1 MTNLEPQTVLASIPG
16 WEGAEVAELPGGLS
30 NRTWLVTSP
39 GGKAVLKIDAQTREP
54 PFNPRPD
61 EEIIQRR
68 AAEQGLANR
77 VLHSSET
84 VYLTEYLEGEVWT
97 PEHLLDDANLVRLAR
112 LLRNVH
118 SLPLTGR
125 HFDPERAADLYLA
138 RVPREFR
145 GPARKCA
152 DIVRQLL
159 APQNLCCCHNDLVAG
174 NIIATP
180 ELRLLDWEYASDNDP
195 FFDLATVIAHHKLP
209 GDSARLLLDAYFHG
223 DGDRWLPHLEQQ
235 IRLYNALL
243 WLWSASRPDA
253 DEGRLQAILQR
264 LG

>member
-1 MTNLEPQTVLASIPG
+1 MTDLDPQTVLAAIPG
-16 WEGAEVAELPGGLS
+16 WEGADVSELPGGLS

-39 GGKAVLKIDAQTREP
+39 SGKGVLKIDEQTRKP
-54 PFNPRPD
+54 PFNPRP
-61 EEIIQRR
+61 EEELIQRR
-68 AAEQGLANR
+68 AARQGLANN

-97 PEHLLDDANLVRLAR
+97 RAHLDDEQNLAR
-112 LLRNVH
+112 LAQLLRRVH

-125 HFDPERAADLYLA
+125 YFDPARAADLYLG
-138 RVPREFR
+138 RVPREF
-145 GPARKCA
+145 GEPAQLCA

-159 APQNLCCCHNDLVAG
+159 APQNLCCCHNDLVVG

-180 ELRLLDWEYASDNDP
+180 GLRLLDWEYACDNDP

-209 GDSARLLLDAYFHG
+209 EASAERLLDAYF
-223 DGDRWLPHLEQQ
+223 DGNGRRWLPQLEQQ

-253 DEGRLQAILQR
+253 DEDRLQAIMQR
-264 LG
+264 LE